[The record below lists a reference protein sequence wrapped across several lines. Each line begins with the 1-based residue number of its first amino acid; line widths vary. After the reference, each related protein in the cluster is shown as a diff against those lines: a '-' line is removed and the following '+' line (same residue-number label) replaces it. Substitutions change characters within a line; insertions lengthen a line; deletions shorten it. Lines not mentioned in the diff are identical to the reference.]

1 MTRRVGVLGSLV
13 WDEIHGR
20 DPLAAPVQEWG
31 GIAYA
36 LAGMDAALD
45 PGWHMVPLIKVGH
58 DLEAEAAHLLGGL
71 ERLLPGG
78 RCQVVPVENN
88 RVTLRYH
95 DGARRCERMSGGVP
109 AWTWAEL
116 GPMVRDLDAI
126 YLNFVSGFELCL
138 GTATALRQAFGGP
151 IYADLHSLLLG
162 FQPDG
167 VRTLRPLAA
176 PREWFACFDQVQL
189 NEEEMAQ
196 FGPDPLA
203 VAVLALEAG
212 VSLLNVTLGA
222 RGVAYVERPAPG
234 EAIRTAR
241 IAAPVVEALDP
252 TGCGDVFGATCFARL
267 LAGDATTVAL
277 EAAVRA
283 AARNATFRGAGG
295 LVRHLRGRLVEA

>member
-1 MTRRVGVLGSLV
+1 
-13 WDEIHGR
+13 
-20 DPLAAPVQEWG
+20 
-31 GIAYA
+31 
-36 LAGMDAALD
+36 
-45 PGWHMVPLIKVGH
+45 
-58 DLEAEAAHLLGGL
+58 
-71 ERLLPGG
+71 
-78 RCQVVPVENN
+78 VVPVENN
-88 RVTLRYH
+88 RVTLRYT

-138 GTATALRQAFGGP
+138 GTASALRQAFRGP

-162 FQPDG
+162 FNPDG
-167 VRTLRPLAA
+167 VRTLRPLSA
-176 PREWFACFDQVQL
+176 PREWFACFDRLQL

-203 VAVLALEAG
+203 VAVLALDAG

-241 IAAPVVEALDP
+241 IAAPAVEALDP

-267 LAGDATTVAL
+267 LAGDPTPVAL

-283 AARNATFRGAGG
+283 ASRNATFRGAGG
-295 LVRHLRGRLVEA
+295 LARHLRGRLVEA